1 MHILVVS
8 RQSLP
13 DRETTI
19 PAWNYCRSLGHTVSV
34 IQTVEKVGT
43 KPDVIV
49 CMGVSLQD
57 EAFALVKRYPGT
69 PLAVYNWDCY
79 EYVWTNPRPREY
91 DFRKFGELL
100 HIADKVWVPSHCTGE
115 RTTQWWGIAPSKIE
129 RILSSVP
136 YWDHANVEDL
146 GYVYCA
152 LREIPDKW
160 WGKLEQAC
168 AELRLPIIMS
178 KHEFDYKHYQKALAA
193 CRVIVAP
200 LYELSTGGLSLM
212 EAYYLG
218 KPVLINGSKWN
229 GGADYLGDRA
239 HYFNDCDYEDLKRKL
254 LAIYKTPEMR
264 VPRPDHKEY
273 VTINFSDQRM
283 IDDFLR
289 SLQGIL
295 R

>member
-19 PAWNYCRSLGHTVSV
+19 PAWDYCRSLGHTVSV
-34 IQTVEKVGT
+34 VQTVGKATT

-57 EAFALVKRYPGT
+57 EAFALLKQYQDT
-69 PLAVYNWDCY
+69 PFACYNWDCY
-79 EYVWTNPRPREY
+79 EYVWANPRPREY

-100 HIADKVWVPSHCTGE
+100 HMADVVWVPSNCTAE
-115 RTTQWWGIAPSKIE
+115 RTTQWWGIAPSKIQ
-129 RILSSVP
+129 RVLSSIP
-136 YWDHANVEDL
+136 YWDYPKVTDE

-168 AELRLPIIMS
+168 KELQLPLVMS
-178 KHEFDYKHYQKALAA
+178 RHEMYFKHYQKALAG
-193 CRVIVAP
+193 CRLIVAP
-200 LYELSTGGLSLM
+200 LYELSTGGLSLL

-218 KPVLINGSKWN
+218 KTVLINGSKWN
-229 GGADYLGDRA
+229 GGWDYLGDRA
-239 HYFNDCDYEDLKRKL
+239 FYFTDCSYESLKSWL
-254 LAIYKTPEMR
+254 TVIYRTPELR
-264 VPRPDHKEY
+264 VPPLDHKEY
-273 VTINFSDQRM
+273 VTKNFSDQRM
-283 IDDFLR
+283 IDDFLT
-289 SLQGIL
+289 SLKGIIK
-295 R
+295 